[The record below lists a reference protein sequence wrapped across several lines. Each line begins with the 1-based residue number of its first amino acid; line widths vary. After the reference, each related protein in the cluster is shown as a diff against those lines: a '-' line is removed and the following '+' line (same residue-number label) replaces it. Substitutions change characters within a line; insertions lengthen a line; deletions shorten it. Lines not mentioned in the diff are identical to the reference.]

1 MPRITLRNR
10 TNARIKK
17 ERREERK
24 QKKGGREI
32 PWKSLSLEVSKAK
45 PKQLY
50 EQLEIFRE
58 LLSEPEK
65 IDIQTLKQWIALSRK
80 FRNACEKAMKV
91 GEATLQAELYE
102 RAESNV
108 IEAKQSSSGS
118 IKNIKIKGKRSEKE
132 IIAGPRI
139 HAYPSKKRFINI
151 YIQQ

>member
-108 IEAKQSSSGS
+108 IEANKVLREALR
-118 IKNIKIKGKRSEKE
+118 ILKLKE
-132 IIAGPRI
+132 NAL
-139 HAYPSKKRFINI
+139 KKK
-151 YIQQ
+151 